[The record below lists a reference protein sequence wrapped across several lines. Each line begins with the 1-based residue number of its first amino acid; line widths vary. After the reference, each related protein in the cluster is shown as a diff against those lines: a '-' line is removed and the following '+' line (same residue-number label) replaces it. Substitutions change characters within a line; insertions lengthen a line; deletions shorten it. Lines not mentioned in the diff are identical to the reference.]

1 MAAGDVVLKMC
12 NTALDGHHCT
22 GPGVSGPAM
31 SNRLS
36 LDVVI
41 MISEEEAEKSAICAG
56 VRVSKGGW
64 KMCPYDIEL
73 DALNPEGSGYG
84 FSPALKLL
92 SWTQEEEEVNYDHV
106 CGGLQLLIVE
116 GRGHTGH
123 PAQDL
128 YWYWFHPIGMRVL
141 MGVAAEL

>member
-1 MAAGDVVLKMC
+1 MAAGDAVLKMC

-22 GPGVSGPAM
+22 GPGVSGTAM
-31 SNRLS
+31 PNRLS

-64 KMCPYDIEL
+64 KTCPYDIEL

-92 SWTQEEEEVNYDHV
+92 SWTQEEEECDPVQVWNDLLYWV
-106 CGGLQLLIVE
+106 STLCGGIE
-116 GRGHTGH
+116 
-123 PAQDL
+123 AIQD
-128 YWYWFHPIGMRVL
+128 GD
-141 MGVAAEL
+141 